1 MSSVPSSHTPY
12 YLPLGISSV
21 YTLVRAGWYGGYGGG
36 PQQMPH
42 GAPTYAAVLALCTIG
57 TSEAL
62 ATINRKAIYRQF
74 LSLKDASSGGFRI
87 HMDGEVDSRGTYT
100 ILAIA
105 RLLNLLTPELI
116 EGVGN
121 FLLSCQSYEGGFGGE
136 PGNEAHGGY
145 NFCALAGLLILGMA
159 DQCDIDGQERWL
171 LQRQV
176 KLEGGFQGRT
186 NKLVDSCY
194 SFWQGTAVALV
205 HIIRQGGSDV
215 SDMEMYFRTHPQK
228 ESEIS
233 ETIGSSSSSANSS
246 TSATEVEL
254 DDVIDTLT
262 TGCQVNL
269 VTDLSGPLSFN
280 QKALQR
286 YILHCGQQM
295 EGGLRDKPGKSRD
308 YYHSCY
314 SLSGLSVAQNFAYS
328 SVLTDADSNIGE
340 FLPQVYGDVSNI
352 LAPTSIVFNIGLKK
366 LNFVIQYFRN
376 CSVVHNELI
385 TP

>member
-1 MSSVPSSHTPY
+1 MYISLDTN
-12 YLPLGISSV
+12 LGRRV
-21 YTLVRAGWYGGYGGG
+21 GWYGGYGGG

-62 ATINRKAIYRQF
+62 ETINRKAIYHQF
-74 LSLKDASSGGFRI
+74 LNLKDPSSGGFRI
-87 HMDGEVDSRGTYT
+87 HTDGEVDSRGTYT
-100 ILAIA
+100 VLAIS
-105 RLLNLLTPELI
+105 RLLNLLTPQLI
-116 EGVGN
+116 DGVGH

-159 DQCDIDGQERWL
+159 NQCDIDSQERWL
-171 LQRQV
+171 LQRHV

-194 SFWQGTAVALV
+194 SYWQGTAIALV
-205 HIIRQGGSDV
+205 HVIRQGGTDV
-215 SDMEMYFRTHPQK
+215 SDMEMYLRSHPQK
-228 ESEIS
+228 ESEVI
-233 ETIGSSSSSANSS
+233 ETMGSPSSSSVNSS
-246 TSATEVEL
+246 IQHTEVEL
-254 DDVIDTLT
+254 EEIDTIT

-269 VTDLSGPLSFN
+269 VTDQSGPLSFN

-328 SVLTDADSNIGE
+328 SVLMGADSNIGE
-340 FLPQVYGDVSNI
+340 SQEFLPHVYGDVSNI
-352 LAPTSIVFNIGLKK
+352 VAPTSIVFNIGLKK
-366 LNFVIQYFRN
+366 LNFALQYFRN
-376 CSVVHNELI
+376 FSVIHDELM
-385 TP
+385 TT

>member
-1 MSSVPSSHTPY
+1 MYISLDTN
-12 YLPLGISSV
+12 LGRRV
-21 YTLVRAGWYGGYGGG
+21 GWYGGYGGG

-62 ATINRKAIYRQF
+62 ETINRKAIYHQF
-74 LSLKDASSGGFRI
+74 LNLKDPSSGGFRI
-87 HMDGEVDSRGTYT
+87 HTDGEVDSRGTYT
-100 ILAIA
+100 VLAIS
-105 RLLNLLTPELI
+105 RLLNLLTPQLI
-116 EGVGN
+116 DGVGH

-159 DQCDIDGQERWL
+159 NQCDIDSQERWL

-194 SFWQGTAVALV
+194 SYWQGTAIALV
-205 HIIRQGGSDV
+205 HVIRQGGTDV
-215 SDMEMYFRTHPQK
+215 SDMEMYLRSHPQK
-228 ESEIS
+228 ESEVI
-233 ETIGSSSSSANSS
+233 ETMGSPSSSSVNSS
-246 TSATEVEL
+246 IQHTEVEL
-254 DDVIDTLT
+254 EEIDTIT

-269 VTDLSGPLSFN
+269 VTDQSGPLSFN

-328 SVLTDADSNIGE
+328 SVLMGADSNIGE
-340 FLPQVYGDVSNI
+340 SQEFLPHVYGDVSNI
-352 LAPTSIVFNIGLKK
+352 VAPTSIVFNIGLKK
-366 LNFVIQYFRN
+366 LNFALQYFRN
-376 CSVVHNELI
+376 FSVIHDELM
-385 TP
+385 TT